1 MFENRK
7 ETNRKDSRR
16 INRADICLIA
26 FFLILALGIFGW
38 SVLSRKEG
46 QRLQISCDGQTV
58 MNVPLSQIRPQ
69 KTTGE
74 GDEAVRY
81 CLICFPDESVS
92 CEWYDTRPDLDSAV
106 PDGSS
111 YNLLAVS
118 AAGVFMEAADCR
130 DQICVHHIPLTGV
143 GESMICLPH
152 RLVVEMAGE
161 ADEGTLDGIAK
172 AEKAGKRPDVMAKAE
187 KAGKTVYNGGR
198 RSYETDG

>member
-1 MFENRK
+1 MKK
-7 ETNRKDSRR
+7 ESKEIKQHITG
-16 INRADICLIA
+16 ADICLIA
-26 FFLILALGIFGW
+26 FFLILALEIFAW

-81 CLICFPDESVS
+81 CLIRFLDEGVS

-118 AAGVFMEAADCR
+118 ATGVFMEAADCR

-161 ADEGTLDGIAK
+161 ADEGMLDGIAK